1 MSEIFS
7 KIGTAIDE
15 FKKAQETQRVEEKQK
30 LDAINTNLQDIYRE
44 IQSKMKISSYAT
56 KLDFRDI
63 FRICQDS
70 WKYEFE
76 KANMYAVSSFL
87 ISLFFLIIFMFFSFS
102 PFDEKWRVPLTIIL
116 IAIALLGNVMACIF
130 AYSLCRVSKI
140 NKEYDVKKETFI
152 LEESLYIDSRDLEE
166 AKRLYNAYKIPDT
179 IKFSESNIGYGSI
192 VWIYSILYIVVT
204 GLIGYNTFLNSCRFW
219 IVCLAIV
226 TPWLIK
232 VGLIKR
238 G

>member
-1 MSEIFS
+1 
-7 KIGTAIDE
+7 
-15 FKKAQETQRVEEKQK
+15 
-30 LDAINTNLQDIYRE
+30 
-44 IQSKMKISSYAT
+44 
-56 KLDFRDI
+56 
-63 FRICQDS
+63 
-70 WKYEFE
+70 
-76 KANMYAVSSFL
+76 
-87 ISLFFLIIFMFFSFS
+87 MFFSFS
-102 PFDEKWRVPLTIIL
+102 PFDEKWREPLTIIL

-166 AKRLYNAYKIPDT
+166 AKKLYNAYKIPDT